1 MKKLLVIGV
10 TLLLI
15 AGGVAFAGQSKSKNI
30 VIRYPNT
37 QWFDAVYIADAKG
50 FFKAQGIEIQ
60 YVGQLPASQIVTAVA
75 SKSIDFGLRHTPLVA
90 VAKGQG
96 YPLKIVAAG
105 TQTLPDYPHMRYIIR
120 KESSIKNIKDIAGKK
135 VAINSFGACSEFVSR
150 EFLKRANIKDD
161 INFIVLPDAQQE
173 QSLEQGLID
182 VAIVHAPFSKK
193 AIRNPALQ
201 ELINDYAMDKGMSG
215 MCPYFTHEDYIKEN
229 PKAVKGFV
237 TAVAKASDWAKNHE
251 EAAKQI
257 VAAKLGIKV
266 EDVEPWNYYEHQVVR
281 YDAVKWWI
289 DYLEKEEKLKK
300 GQVKIEDL
308 YTNEFNKFTAKGTK

>member
-10 TLLLI
+10 ILLLI
-15 AGGVAFAGQSKSKNI
+15 ASGVAMAGQSKPRKI
-30 VIRYPNT
+30 VIRYPDT

-50 FFKAQGIEIQ
+50 FFKEQGIAIQ

-105 TQTLPDYPHMRYIIR
+105 TQTLSNYPHMRYIVR
-120 KESSIKNIKDIAGKK
+120 KDSSIKEITDISGKK

-150 EFLKRANIKDD
+150 EFLKRANVKDD

-201 ELINDYAMDKGMSG
+201 ELINDYAMDKGLSG

-229 PKAVKGFV
+229 PKAVRGV
-237 TAVAKASDWAKNHE
+237 CGCGGQSLGLGKN
-251 EAAKQI
+251 
-257 VAAKLGIKV
+257 
-266 EDVEPWNYYEHQVVR
+266 P
-281 YDAVKWWI
+281 
-289 DYLEKEEKLKK
+289 
-300 GQVKIEDL
+300 
-308 YTNEFNKFTAKGTK
+308 